1 MGKIIIHYILWILSL
16 LSNSTT
22 DTDEIIRK
30 TGSSF
35 SKSYELNYKG
45 VTEEIERV
53 AERTVNIRP
62 RKLYGW
68 EDIYKITLGRGWK
81 MHQRQEIQCIAKE
94 LENTTG
100 NNSCKTKKWEHGRV
114 NYEYERQNIWH
125 VTANR
130 TVCLYILWYPVSTRE
145 SKLDSDYI
153 IGKTF
158 KQNESQQMLIG
169 TINDKK

>member
-100 NNSCKTKKWEHGRV
+100 NNSCKTKKWEGELWIWETKYLACHSKPYCLFV
-114 NYEYERQNIWH
+114 YSLMSSQYSWKQIRQWLHNW
-125 VTANR
+125 
-130 TVCLYILWYPVSTRE
+130 
-145 SKLDSDYI
+145 
-153 IGKTF
+153 
-158 KQNESQQMLIG
+158 
-169 TINDKK
+169 